1 MLQSYFYYV
10 SLLTI
15 INPKAY
21 MKLLHTADWHLGQTF
36 FEYDRRDEHIR
47 FLNWLREQLREL
59 DIDVLLIAGDI
70 FDSPNPSAESQ
81 RLYYTFLREVTQENP
96 SLQII
101 IIAGNHDSAARLEA
115 PNPLLEGM
123 NVSVRGVVRRD
134 SEGNIDWQ
142 HLIIPVRIN
151 NETEAY
157 CLAVPY
163 LRQGDYPASETYA
176 QGVQAMYHALYDA
189 VKGLGKPVFAMG
201 HLQATGSEISENDRS
216 ERTVIGGLE
225 SVSPD
230 AFDRN
235 IVYTA
240 LGHLHRAQR
249 VSGRENVRYAGSPIP
264 MSFAE
269 KNYRHGVVVVD
280 CKDGDVQIER
290 REFEPPVQLMS
301 IPSQAKPLEEVLEE
315 IALLPDGEANGE
327 SPYLEIKVWMSEPE
341 PAYKYKIEE
350 ALKGKAVRLARIAAV
365 LPLRMD
371 GGLKTLT
378 YEELQTIHPMDIAM
392 DVYKRKYGGEDMPES
407 MKKLLKTVIEE
418 VRE

>member
-1 MLQSYFYYV
+1 
-10 SLLTI
+10 
-15 INPKAY
+15 

-176 QGVQAMYHALYDA
+176 Q
-189 VKGLGKPVFAMG
+189 
-201 HLQATGSEISENDRS
+201 
-216 ERTVIGGLE
+216 
-225 SVSPD
+225 
-230 AFDRN
+230 
-235 IVYTA
+235 
-240 LGHLHRAQR
+240 
-249 VSGRENVRYAGSPIP
+249 
-264 MSFAE
+264 
-269 KNYRHGVVVVD
+269 
-280 CKDGDVQIER
+280 
-290 REFEPPVQLMS
+290 
-301 IPSQAKPLEEVLEE
+301 
-315 IALLPDGEANGE
+315 
-327 SPYLEIKVWMSEPE
+327 
-341 PAYKYKIEE
+341 
-350 ALKGKAVRLARIAAV
+350 
-365 LPLRMD
+365 
-371 GGLKTLT
+371 
-378 YEELQTIHPMDIAM
+378 
-392 DVYKRKYGGEDMPES
+392 
-407 MKKLLKTVIEE
+407 
-418 VRE
+418 